1 MPSSDCFVSVI
12 AALHNDADIVEPF
25 VRETIA
31 ILQREYANYELVLVD
46 DGSGDDTAARVAALL
61 GEERCIRLLRLSRH
75 FGQDVAIT
83 AGLDTVI
90 GDFVVVLSPESD
102 PPELVPEMVERC
114 RRGPGVVYGIR
125 RRAPAEPLFLRLGRP
140 LFYRY
145 FNRVLGVSL
154 PADSTDFRAYS
165 RQSVNA
171 IVRIKDRLR
180 YMRTFGTVIGFGA
193 EPFPY
198 ELKLRRPRLR
208 SRTLLQSIGLAVNM
222 TVANSNRPLRFASL
236 LALVAAL
243 VSAAVAVYALLVG
256 WLARDVAP
264 GWTTRQ
270 VFDSLMFMVVFAVL
284 GTLGEYVGR
293 LLDEVKDR
301 PLYFVRE
308 ERNSSVLL
316 VDEKRKNVVT
326 ETD

>member
-1 MPSSDCFVSVI
+1 MPSSDCFVSVV
-12 AALHNDADIVEPF
+12 ASLYNDADIVEPF
-25 VRETIA
+25 VREVLA
-31 ILQREYANYELVLVD
+31 VLQREYANYELVLVD
-46 DGSGDDTAARVAALL
+46 DGSGDDTAARVSVLL
-61 GEERCIRLLRLSRH
+61 AEERCIRLLRLSRH
-75 FGQDVAIT
+75 FGQDIAIT

-90 GDFVVVLSPESD
+90 GDFVVVMSPESD
-102 PPELVPEMVERC
+102 PPDLIPEMVERC

-125 RRAPAEPLFLRLGRP
+125 RRPPAEPLFLRLGRP

-145 FNRVLGVSL
+145 FNRVLRVSL

-180 YMRTFGTVIGFGA
+180 YMRTFGTVIGFGG

-198 ELKLRRPRLR
+198 DLRPRRARPR
-208 SRTLLQSIGLAVNM
+208 SRTLKEALNLALSM
-222 TVANSNRPLRFASL
+222 TVANSTRPLRFASF
-236 LALVAAL
+236 LALGAAL
-243 VSAAVAVYALLVG
+243 ACGAIAVYALLVR
-256 WLARDVAP
+256 WVSRAVAP
-264 GWTTRQ
+264 GWTTQQ
-270 VFDSLMFMVVFAVL
+270 VFHALMFMVVFVVL
-284 GTLGEYVGR
+284 AILGEYLGR

-301 PLYFVRE
+301 PLYFVQE

-316 VDEKRKNVVT
+316 VDERRKNVVT